1 LRWEELSSANQQKR
15 EGKMTKQFIERLSDL
30 DLYMKVYPEA
40 KRHLQLVSDYVK
52 RIEAEIERREEAR
65 HD

>member
-1 LRWEELSSANQQKR
+1 
-15 EGKMTKQFIERLSDL
+15 MTKQFIERLSDL

-40 KRHLQLVSDYVK
+40 KRHLQLASDYVK